1 MNKGIKIIF
10 KEKIELKTIDDN
22 FSFEINIKGDFIYFD
37 IYNLDEVDHEG
48 NKSYEGL
55 YQVVIN
61 KFNGETC
68 E

>member
-1 MNKGIKIIF
+1 MSREIQIIF
-10 KEKIELKTIDDN
+10 NEKIELKTIDDN
-22 FSFEINIKGDFIYFD
+22 FSFEINIEGDFIYFD

-61 KFNGETC
+61 KFNGETY